1 MRVSFGNE
9 GSIGPLQKLLVLIA
23 VQVERTGNGDIGSN
37 DLPNAPCY
45 LGFRSGNASY
55 GHGAVKRKIHTV
67 NGHIGF
73 EVISDDRHEM
83 LEAFSTFPASRGA
96 TVNSIGRVDPD
107 YLNIRVFACG
117 MHKAANKSSF
127 TVNEFVALYE
137 GNAPR
142 SVLNLSVSP
151 GTECARFLHVCD
163 HRELVR
169 LSARRGWSVSEK
181 REQ

>member
-1 MRVSFGNE
+1 M
-9 GSIGPLQKLLVLIA
+9 
-23 VQVERTGNGDIGSN
+23 
-37 DLPNAPCY
+37 
-45 LGFRSGNASY
+45 
-55 GHGAVKRKIHTV
+55 KRKIHTV
-67 NGHIGF
+67 NGHTGF

-96 TVNSIGRVDPD
+96 AVNAIRRVDPN

-127 TVNEFVALYE
+127 SFNKIVALYE

-151 GTECARFLHVCD
+151 GTERTRFLHVGD
-163 HRELVR
+163 HRELMGFGT
-169 LSARRGWSVSEK
+169 RRGVGEGEK
-181 REQ
+181 CE

>member
-1 MRVSFGNE
+1 M
-9 GSIGPLQKLLVLIA
+9 
-23 VQVERTGNGDIGSN
+23 
-37 DLPNAPCY
+37 PNTPCY

-83 LEAFSTFPASRGA
+83 LEAFSTFPATRGA
-96 TVNSIGRVDPD
+96 TVNSIRRVDPD

-127 TVNEFVALYE
+127 TVNEVAALYE
-137 GNAPR
+137 WNPPR

-151 GTECARFLHVCD
+151 GTERTRFLHVCD
-163 HRELVR
+163 HRELMGFGT
-169 LSARRGWSVSEK
+169 RRGLGE
-181 REQ
+181 REQCEREDCK